1 MPRSAAPVLGMLS
14 MLCMLCALP
23 APAHAATWTKAGS
36 TKDSRVYIDKA
47 SIRKD
52 DGGRR
57 AWTLE
62 SFGKPQTAPDGKQY
76 LSVKA
81 LHLYDCTE
89 RSVTLQSQTFFP
101 EAMAKGEAVGT
112 YKFEAFDAEQVAAGS
127 RYDAAMNA
135 VCGKKKAA
143 MAPAA
148 KTAP

>member
-1 MPRSAAPVLGMLS
+1 MLRATLFVL
-14 MLCMLCALP
+14 CTVPAL
-23 APAHAATWTKAGS
+23 AHAVTWTKAGS

-47 SIRKD
+47 SIKK
-52 DGGRR
+52 GGSKGGDSARR

-81 LHLYDCTE
+81 LHLYDCDE

-112 YKFEAFDAEQVAAGS
+112 YKFEAFDAEKVEAGT
-127 RYDAAMNA
+127 RYATAMTA
-135 VCGKKKAA
+135 VCGRVR
-143 MAPAA
+143 AA
-148 KTAP
+148 KPAP